1 MSQESFYAAN
11 EADMLALGAS
21 FAAKLSLGDLV
32 LLSGDLGAG
41 KTTFVRGLLS
51 ALGVDPEEVRS
62 PTFSLIQPY
71 ETDPPVLHADLYRVT
86 NTRGIGLEDYF
97 DSHLCLIEWPDRGEW
112 APPVYRINITW
123 EGEGRRVELRTE

>member
-1 MSQESFYAAN
+1 MSLESFFAAT
-11 EADMLALGAS
+11 EAEMLALGAS
-21 FAAKLSLGDLV
+21 LAARFSAGDLV

-41 KTTFVRGLLS
+41 KTTLVRGLLS
-51 ALGVDPEEVRS
+51 ALGVDPDEVRS

-71 ETDPPVLHADLYRVT
+71 ETDPPVLHADLYRVA

-112 APPVYRINITW
+112 SPPVHRITITW
-123 EGEGRRVELRTE
+123 EGEGRRIELKTD